1 MNKPSP
7 GQDGPLPGHPAL
19 RNHPTKLF
27 VETTSR
33 CNLGCFM
40 CVKQTGGGCIAEGD
54 LSQTLFSALE
64 PAFPTLEA
72 LILNGVGEPL
82 LHPQLVDFVRR
93 AKAMMQTG
101 SWIGFQSN
109 GLLLTPERALALLEA
124 GLDRICLSIDAST
137 PEIFRQMREG
147 GELMAI
153 DNAFAALRLAKEK
166 SERHSFKVGAEVVVM
181 RDNLSGLPATLEWA
195 AQRGASFAIVTHL
208 LPYDQAHAGQA
219 AYINCTDAAI
229 AHFQHWKNLARQ
241 EGVGIERY
249 FEILFKFAK
258 TPEEQRIVDFVERMK
273 AAAAERDLF
282 LDLSKLFSIDTGWI
296 AHVEEVFEQARRVAG
311 RTGLDLQ
318 LPRVVPK
325 EERTCHFV
333 EDGGAFVSWQGE
345 VHPCYFLW
353 HRYNCFASGWDQP
366 VRPRVFGKLPE
377 RDILAIWNEPAF
389 REFRR
394 SVVSYDYPFCISCR
408 LAPCDYVQTEE
419 FEQDC
424 HVKGE
429 PCGSCLWC
437 MGLFQCLR

>member
-1 MNKPSP
+1 LENDAATTP
-7 GQDGPLPGHPAL
+7 DHPAL
-19 RNHPTKLF
+19 RSHPSRLF

-40 CVKQTGGGCIAEGD
+40 CVKQTGGGCIVEGD
-54 LSQTLFSALE
+54 LDEGIFAALE

-82 LHPQLVDFVRR
+82 LHPSLEEFVRR
-93 AKAMMQTG
+93 AKATMPPE
-101 SWIGFQSN
+101 SWVGFQSN
-109 GLLLTPERALALLEA
+109 GLLLTPERASALVEA

-137 PEIFRQMREG
+137 PEIFRQLREG
-147 GELMAI
+147 GELRVI
-153 DNAFAALRLAKEK
+153 DQAFSALKNAREK
-166 SERHSFKVGAEVVVM
+166 SGRKSLQVGAEVVVM

-208 LPYDQAHAGQA
+208 LPYDQAHAGQQ
-219 AYINCTDAAI
+219 AYLTCTDAAI
-229 AHFQHWKNLARQ
+229 VHFQHWKSQARRS
-241 EGVGIERY
+241 GVEIERY
-249 FEILFKFAK
+249 FEVLFKFSK
-258 TPEEQRIVDFVERMK
+258 TPEEQRIIDFVEQMK
-273 AAAAERDLF
+273 EEAAQRNLF
-282 LDLSKLFSIDTGWI
+282 LDLSKLFSMDVSWI
-296 AHVEEVFEQARRVAG
+296 AHVEEIFEQARRVAE

-318 LPRVVPK
+318 LPQVVPR

-353 HRYNCFASGWDQP
+353 HRYNCYASGWSQP
-366 VRPRVFGKLPE
+366 VRPRVFGSLAE
-377 RDILAIWNEPAF
+377 RGILSIWNDPAF
-389 REFRR
+389 IDFRR
-394 SVVSYDYPFCISCR
+394 SVVNYDYPFCISCR
-408 LAPCDYVQTEE
+408 LAPCDYVQAEE

-424 HVKGE
+424 HVKAE